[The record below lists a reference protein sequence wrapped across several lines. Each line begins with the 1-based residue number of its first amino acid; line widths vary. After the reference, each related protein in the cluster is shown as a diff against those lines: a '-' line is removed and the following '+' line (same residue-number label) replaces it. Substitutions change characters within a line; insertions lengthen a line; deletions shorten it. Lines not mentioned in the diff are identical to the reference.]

1 MNLTGNSIF
10 ITGGGSGIGRG
21 LAEALHSRGNLV
33 IISGRRRSHLEATT
47 KANPGMASVELDL
60 QDPKSIASAAKKLI
74 ATVRIAERYFLS
86 RLFCFRDTEQ
96 SAAAQDWST
105 RVDRAHINLLGN
117 CGGDDRFCTQQLYA
131 ARFLLGLAEFA
142 PGMLLYLTYWF
153 RQREQAQAVGL
164 YLSGMPIAT
173 VLGAP
178 ISGFILDHIHWVG
191 LSSWRWLLIL
201 EGTPAIV
208 CGFVTYF
215 LLPGRPEEAKFLAAD
230 ET

>member
-1 MNLTGNSIF
+1 M
-10 ITGGGSGIGRG
+10 
-21 LAEALHSRGNLV
+21 
-33 IISGRRRSHLEATT
+33 
-47 KANPGMASVELDL
+47 
-60 QDPKSIASAAKKLI
+60 
-74 ATVRIAERYFLS
+74 
-86 RLFCFRDTEQ
+86 
-96 SAAAQDWST
+96 
-105 RVDRAHINLLGN
+105 DRAHINLLGN
-117 CGGDDRFCTQQLYA
+117 CGSDDRFCTQQLYA
-131 ARFLLGLAEFA
+131 ARFLLGLAEAGFA
-142 PGMLLYLTYWF
+142 PGM
-153 RQREQAQAVGL
+153 
-164 YLSGMPIAT
+164 GMPIAT